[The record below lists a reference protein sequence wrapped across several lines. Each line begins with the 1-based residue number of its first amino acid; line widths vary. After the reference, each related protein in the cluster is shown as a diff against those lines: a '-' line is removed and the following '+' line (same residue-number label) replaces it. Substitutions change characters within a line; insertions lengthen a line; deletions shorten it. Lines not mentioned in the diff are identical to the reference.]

1 MKISQVLEILNA
13 NKVDLEIAAE
23 VTHFLQTDSKSNR
36 SLRHPARN
44 VLKNLLGGLLP
55 ADVSWDVP
63 FAPPTESK
71 FKFIDLFAGVGGMR
85 LAFEGL
91 GGKCVFSSE
100 WDKSA
105 QITYATNFGEI
116 PHGDITA
123 IDETDVPNHD
133 VLVAGFP
140 CQAFSIAGARG
151 GFEDTR
157 GTLFFDVARI
167 IREKKPDA
175 FFLENV
181 KGLMNHDRKRT
192 IATILKVL
200 REDLGYCVPDPQV
213 MNAMYF
219 GVPQHRERVFIVGF
233 RSKAAFS
240 RFQYPAKSDTIP
252 ALSTILEKKPVSVK
266 YYMSTQYMQTL
277 ENHKQRH
284 EERGNGFGYAIL
296 SNDGVANAIVVGGM
310 GRERNLVID
319 KRLKNLTPITNIK
332 GAVNTDGIRRMT
344 PREWARLQG
353 FDDRFLIPVSDAQA
367 YKQFGNSVAV
377 PAIAATAQKLLEAIR
392 RI

>member
-13 NKVDLEIAAE
+13 NKVDSEIAAE

-36 SLRHPARN
+36 SLRDPAKN

-55 ADVSWDVP
+55 ADISWDVP
-63 FAPPTESK
+63 FAPPTEFK

-105 QITYATNFGEI
+105 QITYSSNFGEI

-123 IDETDVPNHD
+123 VDEIDVPDHH

-167 IREKKPDA
+167 IREKKPEA

-192 IATILKVL
+192 IDTILKVL
-200 REDLGYCVPDPQV
+200 REDLKYYVPDPQV

-233 RSKAAFS
+233 KSKAAFR
-240 RFQYPAKSDTIP
+240 RFQYPAKLDTIP

-277 ENHKQRH
+277 EKHKQRH

-296 SNDGVANAIVVGGM
+296 SNEGVANAIVVGGM

-332 GAVNTDGIRRMT
+332 GTVNTDGIRRMT

-353 FDDRFLIPVSDAQA
+353 FDDSFLIPVSDAQA

-377 PAIAATAQKLLEAIR
+377 PAIAATAQKLLEALR